1 MEQMIESAYS
11 QQRALNENLMEKIC
25 EKENLNKAYKRVK
38 SNAGASGIDG
48 MQISKLAEWI
58 KENKDE
64 FIKSLLNGTYKPS
77 PVKGIKISKP
87 SGGKRLLGIPTCI
100 DRLVQQAILQV
111 VDPIFDPFFS
121 NQSDGFRKGRGAH
134 KSLLKAKEFV
144 KDGHMYVV
152 DIDLEKFFDTVNHDM
167 IMARLARRI
176 KDKCLLRLIRSFLK
190 AGMMIGDQTTYNEIG
205 TPQGGPLSPLL
216 SNLLLDDLD
225 KELEKR
231 GHKFVRYADDCN
243 IYLKSEKAASRVM
256 ESLKKFIER
265 KLHLKVNL
273 KKTKVS
279 IVNKSSYLG
288 YTIKVNGSLTAS
300 KESIKRFKDKIR
312 GLTSRRCGKSIE
324 NVIAK
329 LNQSLRGWIT
339 YFRLDGRVRLFQ
351 DLDSWIRRRLRCLR
365 LKQRKR
371 SYSIAKWLI
380 TLGVDAYHSWCI
392 AKSSKGWWRLS
403 KTEQLHKSLNNAW
416 FIEMGLLSL
425 HKERVRLQS

>member
-1 MEQMIESAYS
+1 MIESAYS

-25 EKENLNKAYKRVK
+25 EKDNLNKAYKKVK
-38 SNAGASGIDG
+38 SNAGVPGIDG
-48 MQISKLAEWI
+48 VEISKLAEWI
-58 KENKDE
+58 RNNQETL
-64 FIKSLLNGTYKPS
+64 IKSLLNGTYKPS
-77 PVKGIKISKP
+77 PVKGIKIPKP
-87 SGGKRLLGIPTCI
+87 SGGERLLGIPTCI
-100 DRLVQQAILQV
+100 DRLIQQAILQV
-111 VDPIFDPFFS
+111 IDPIFDPLFS

-144 KDGHMYVV
+144 KDGYSYVV

-176 KDKCLLRLIRSFLK
+176 KDKRLLRLIRSFLK
-190 AGMMIGDQTTYNEIG
+190 AGMMMGDQTTYNEAG

-243 IYLKSEKAASRVM
+243 IYLKSEKAANRVM
-256 ESLKKFIER
+256 ESLKKFIED
-265 KLHLKVNL
+265 KLRLKVNSC
-273 KKTKVS
+273 KTKFS

-288 YTIKVNGSLTAS
+288 YTIKLNGGLTTS
-300 KESIKRFKDKIR
+300 KKSIKRFKDKIR
-312 GLTSRRCGKSIE
+312 CLTSRNSGKSIE
-324 NVIAK
+324 NIIAK

-371 SYSIAKWLI
+371 LYSIAKWLI
-380 TLGVDAYHSWCI
+380 TLGVDPHQSWFI

-416 FIEMGLLSL
+416 FAERGLLSL
-425 HKERVRLQS
+425 HKERIRLQS